1 MWKNCDQVMTVAT
14 VVTRNINEATGAM
27 VWGLEESVFGGTLE
41 SGGQFCDCVF
51 ARKIFSHLI

>member
-1 MWKNCDQVMTVAT
+1 MTVAT